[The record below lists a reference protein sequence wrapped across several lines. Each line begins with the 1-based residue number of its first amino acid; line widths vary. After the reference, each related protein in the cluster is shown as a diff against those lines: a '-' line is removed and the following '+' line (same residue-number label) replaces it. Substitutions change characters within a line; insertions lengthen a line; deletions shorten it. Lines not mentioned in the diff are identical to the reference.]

1 MERLLAFAL
10 FALWLNAGMASTVL
24 AACTHTPD
32 VPIARARW
40 AHIGE
45 KVGSAHNED
54 SCRASSGLFW
64 EAVNIRQ
71 VVSIC
76 EEGNGR
82 QRDLDR
88 LDADIDA
95 LNEMIAVQCGR

>member
-1 MERLLAFAL
+1 MGRVITFAL
-10 FALWLNAGMASTVL
+10 FALWLNAGMVSTVL

-32 VPIARARW
+32 VSVAHSRW
-40 AHIGE
+40 VHTRQNAGAPHR
-45 KVGSAHNED
+45 ED
-54 SCRASSGLFW
+54 NCRASSGLFW

-76 EEGNGR
+76 EEGVDR
-82 QRDLDR
+82 QRDLSI

-95 LNEMIAVQCGR
+95 LNEMIAVHCNG